1 MDTGQ
6 VWGRWPRARER
17 TLARTHDCVPLRF
30 SSFSTTYV
38 SGSAC
43 EQQLRDPALR

>member
-30 SSFSTTYV
+30 SSFSTQRT
-38 SGSAC
+38 S
-43 EQQLRDPALR
+43 PAPLVNNNCAILL